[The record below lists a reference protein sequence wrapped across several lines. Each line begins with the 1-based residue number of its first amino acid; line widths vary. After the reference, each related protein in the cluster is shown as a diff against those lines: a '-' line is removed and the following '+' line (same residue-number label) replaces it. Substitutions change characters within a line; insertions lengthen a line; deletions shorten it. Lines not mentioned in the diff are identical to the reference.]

1 LHISGLTE
9 VKLSLAI
16 LNNKAAN
23 LSVALVSLPWQE
35 GEKLPITA
43 NIITRGWADLQ
54 NYKTLDKSEKL
65 IEGDYYSLRFYLN
78 PDDQIIP
85 KGQQIALVVF
95 SSDKEFTLHPQAGT
109 VLSLDL
115 KNSTLHLPIV
125 GGEEQYLK
133 STTP

>member
-1 LHISGLTE
+1 WE
-9 VKLSLAI
+9 
-16 LNNKAAN
+16 
-23 LSVALVSLPWQE
+23 E
-35 GEKLPITA
+35 GSKVPITA

-54 NYKTLDKSEKL
+54 NHKALDKSQEL

-95 SSDKEFTLHPQAGT
+95 SSDKEFTLHPRAGT
-109 VLSLDL
+109 ELSLDL

-125 GGEEQYLK
+125 GGKEQYLK
-133 STTP
+133 CTAP